1 LHILRPFSPLVN
13 RLVKLYTRHDR
24 KFSFKDINV
33 KVKRGVFHPG
43 LFMSTKIMLNY
54 VEGLNLKQKTFLE
67 LGSGT
72 GVISILAA
80 KKDALVYA
88 SDISTTAVEN
98 TRFNASENEVE
109 IDVIKSD
116 LFEKI
121 PNVQFDYIIINP
133 PYYTKDPET
142 DEQFAWYCGK
152 NHEYF
157 KKLFESLPEFI
168 NQDSKVFM
176 ILSEV
181 CDINTIK
188 SIGEENG
195 FRWNSIQSK
204 TAWGEKNYIFRLTM

>member
-1 LHILRPFSPLVN
+1 
-13 RLVKLYTRHDR
+13 
-24 KFSFKDINV
+24 
-33 KVKRGVFHPG
+33 
-43 LFMSTKIMLNY
+43 MSTKIMLNY

-152 NHEYF
+152 DYEYF
-157 KKLFESLPEFI
+157 KKLFNSLPDFI
-168 NQDSKVFM
+168 NQKSIVIM

-181 CDINTIK
+181 CDIITIK
-188 SIGEENG
+188 SIGEEKG
-195 FRWNSIQSK
+195 FNWNLIQSK